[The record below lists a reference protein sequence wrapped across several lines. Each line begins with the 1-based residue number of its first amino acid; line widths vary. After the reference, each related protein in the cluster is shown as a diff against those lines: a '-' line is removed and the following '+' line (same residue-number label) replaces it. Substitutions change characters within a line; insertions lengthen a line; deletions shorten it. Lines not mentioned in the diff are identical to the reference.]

1 MCRATVGPLLAI
13 VGVAGT
19 AAGVALALVRE
30 RVDRISDARAAR
42 QAVEEQKSSDVDKT
56 DFVEK
61 GPGEAGAG
69 ESKSGEAG
77 SDDV

>member
-19 AAGVALALVRE
+19 AAGVALALVRD

-42 QAVEEQKSSDVDKT
+42 QAVEEQKPSDVGKT
-56 DFVEK
+56 DFVENEH
-61 GPGEAGAG
+61 GEAGAG

>member
-19 AAGVALALVRE
+19 AAGVALAVVRE
-30 RVDRISDARAAR
+30 RVDRLSDARAAR
-42 QAVEEQKSSDVDKT
+42 QAVEEQKSSDVGRT
-56 DFVEK
+56 DFVEN

>member
-19 AAGVALALVRE
+19 AAGVALAVVRE
-30 RVDRISDARAAR
+30 RVDRLSDARAAR
-42 QAVEEQKSSDVDKT
+42 QAVEEQKSPDVGRT

-69 ESKSGEAG
+69 ESKPGEAG